1 MSSYAASCSTCCRRA
16 SCASAT
22 SASSPTGAVLHCCHC
37 AYYYSADHSKT
48 QLRRHHRPQIR
59 LIHSGTAQSAAVP
72 CASLNG
78 SLLPNSCFA
87 PHLNQNGALHE
98 PLSTSSVFARASART
113 RMPCL
118 IRPKTL
124 RYQPLQRPN
133 QASKSHGPPPFGL
146 QANRLHQTPPVRDPS
161 APTRADS
168 KYIGFPVGGFLQAAV
183 SGAPLSEHANPS
195 CFAGR
200 SRYSTKTFED
210 SSRAHKL
217 RELRKLS
224 QLPVKSDNTP
234 GTQLC
239 AASRWPTISGYQG
252 LGWNRTL

>member
-22 SASSPTGAVLHCCHC
+22 SASSPTGAVLRCCHC
-37 AYYYSADHSKT
+37 AYDCSADHSKT

-59 LIHSGTAQSAAVP
+59 LIHSGTAQSAVEP

-78 SLLPNSCFA
+78 PPLPNSCFA
-87 PHLNQNGALHE
+87 PHLNQNGASHE
-98 PLSTSSVFARASART
+98 PLSTSSVVDRASART
-113 RMPCL
+113 RTPCL
-118 IRPKTL
+118 LRPKPPPC
-124 RYQPLQRPN
+124 QPLQRPN
-133 QASKSHGPPPFGL
+133 QASKSHWLAPFQL
-146 QANRLHQTPPVRDPS
+146 HANRLHPTQPVRDPS

-200 SRYSTKTFED
+200 SRYSTKT
-210 SSRAHKL
+210 SRN
-217 RELRKLS
+217 
-224 QLPVKSDNTP
+224 LPSATSTSKS
-234 GTQLC
+234 
-239 AASRWPTISGYQG
+239 
-252 LGWNRTL
+252 

>member
-1 MSSYAASCSTCCRRA
+1 MDDPETNRFWGYVRVEGNLPTAQIRCVVRSLPTATALLSCRYASNCSAAQR
-16 SCASAT
+16 
-22 SASSPTGAVLHCCHC
+22 GLL
-37 AYYYSADHSKT
+37 
-48 QLRRHHRPQIR
+48 LRQHHRPQIR

-98 PLSTSSVFARASART
+98 PLSTSSLFARASART

-200 SRYSTKTFED
+200 SRYSTKTSRHLAGWSPFRASD
-210 SSRAHKL
+210 LGSAVALRAQYSSSA
-217 RELRKLS
+217 
-224 QLPVKSDNTP
+224 
-234 GTQLC
+234 
-239 AASRWPTISGYQG
+239 I
-252 LGWNRTL
+252 